1 MVINVSQNNIL
12 KSIKF
17 KKKKLASI
25 IQIINLE
32 RFKFSGYLQVKFDDS
47 QESEALGLWYLFFA
61 RGRIVFSDFQPI
73 SFSTVLD
80 ALKNYIP
87 SLRSN
92 ELNTQAEIQ
101 NIIHRANTETDTS
114 MVRLFSE
121 LTLNKQLLDYREF
134 AQAIKSHILA
144 ESEKYL
150 FDYSGEAKLVFDKTI
165 DKLRPIIGFEVE
177 PLILTLRQRKKLWE
191 RLESVIPSM
200 DYQVRCNTQSHQ
212 WKQLP
217 EEEKRKITRLVDYGK
232 TLEEIRYNLGEDSFK
247 VARTF
252 SKLIQQELV
261 VIGAES
267 NDFASIDQPPVV
279 EETPESLAPE
289 IVIVD
294 DSPVLLKQFTSVATG
309 LGYRVRCC
317 DDALAAV
324 DFVLESEPVVI
335 FLDVNMPNLSGFQLM
350 KQIRLQPKLS
360 SIPLVILTAEKT
372 IMNQQRAK
380 WSKSKFLSKPL
391 NSEDSQRFVSELKT
405 LLQTLAPITQ

>member
-1 MVINVSQNNIL
+1 M
-12 KSIKF
+12 
-17 KKKKLASI
+17 
-25 IQIINLE
+25 
-32 RFKFSGYLQVKFDDS
+32 
-47 QESEALGLWYLFFA
+47 
-61 RGRIVFSDFQPI
+61 
-73 SFSTVLD
+73 
-80 ALKNYIP
+80 KNYIP
-87 SLRSN
+87 SLRTN

-101 NIIHRANTETDTS
+101 NIIHRADTETDIS

-121 LTLNKQLLDYREF
+121 LTLNKQFLDYREF

-144 ESEKYL
+144 DSEKYL

-165 DKLRPIIGFEVE
+165 DKLRPIIGFELE
-177 PLILTLRQRKKLWE
+177 PLILTLRQRKKQWKK
-191 RLESVIPSM
+191 LESVIPSM
-200 DYQVRCNTQSHQ
+200 DYKVRCNTQSPQ

-217 EEEKRKITRLVDYGK
+217 EKQKRKVKNLVNYGK

-261 VIGAES
+261 VIGAEN
-267 NDFASIDQPPVV
+267 NDFALLDQPPVV
-279 EETPESLAPE
+279 QETPESLAPE

-294 DSPVLLKQFTSVATG
+294 DSPVLLKQFTSVATD

-317 DDALAAV
+317 DDALKAV
-324 DFVLESEPVVI
+324 DFLLESEPVVI
-335 FLDVNMPNLSGFQLM
+335 LLDVNMPNLSGFQLM
-350 KQIRLQPKLS
+350 KQIRLQPQLS

-391 NSEDSQRFVSELKT
+391 NSEDNLRFVSELKT
-405 LLQTLAPITQ
+405 LLQSLAPIPE